1 MTVYGDTG
9 EMLEWAESKILSL
22 IGGRGG
28 EEEEEI
34 EYEEQA
40 AELRF
45 SDEDMSEFLC
55 VQYCLIASVILL
67 FFYLHVLVCIPILYL
82 SLSLSFSVSLP
93 LPFSFPLSVSSSSP

>member
-45 SDEDMSEFLC
+45 SDEDMSEFLR
-55 VQYCLIASVILL
+55 VQYCLSSISNPTLLL
-67 FFYLHVLVCIPILYL
+67 FTCTCMYTHFIFVSVFLCLFASPFLFP
-82 SLSLSFSVSLP
+82 SLCLL
-93 LPFSFPLSVSSSSP
+93 SSP